1 MINAL
6 DTNAKKLRLLRLDAY
21 YFCDDQDLAGA
32 LRALADRIS
41 DPRKDG
47 PGISSGVSHHS
58 AIHNYGL
65 GQDLTGRLAIF
76 DYDPHLGWIE
86 LTSW

>member
-1 MINAL
+1 MKNAL

-21 YFCDDQDLAGA
+21 YFCESEDLAEA

-41 DPRKDG
+41 TPPFDA

-58 AIHNYGL
+58 AIHNYGI
-65 GQDLTGRLAIF
+65 GRDLTGNLAIF
-76 DYDPHLGWIE
+76 DFDPERGWIE
-86 LTSW
+86 LTRW